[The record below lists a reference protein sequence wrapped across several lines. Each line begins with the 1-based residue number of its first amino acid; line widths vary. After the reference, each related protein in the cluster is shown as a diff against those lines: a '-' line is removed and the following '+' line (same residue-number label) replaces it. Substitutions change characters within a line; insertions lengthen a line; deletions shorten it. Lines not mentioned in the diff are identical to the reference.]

1 MNISFITRFFRWM
14 GTNRFKRFELLLPT
28 KYNDGT
34 AIELEKFNQT
44 ARELT
49 DRLSG
54 LTQDLVHAQGIFG
67 GNIYY
72 DKLLRLRI
80 DSVDPDATTFM
91 KSFKKTL
98 KQRFQQ
104 LDIWITAHEIEI
116 I

>member
-1 MNISFITRFFRWM
+1 M

-28 KYNDGT
+28 KHNDGT

-49 DRLSG
+49 DRFSG
-54 LTQDLVHAQGIFG
+54 LTQDIVHAQGIWKFG
-67 GNIYY
+67 GNIYD

-80 DSVDPDATTFM
+80 DSADPDATTFM